1 MLGDI
6 TLGQYYPSQSPIH
19 RLDPRGKLGATALFM
34 TLIFLAHGIAGYGI
48 ITGLL
53 ILGIILARLPLRV
66 ILRGLKPILFI
77 VAFTFL
83 LNILFTQ
90 SGEVLVTLWFI
101 RITQGGL
108 ISAVRLAVRLILLVV
123 GTSLLTLTT
132 TPIELTDGLERVL
145 KPLNWMRFPVHEM
158 SMMMTIAL
166 RFIPTLAEE
175 ADRIMKA
182 QAARGAD
189 FDTGGILQ
197 RAKGLIP
204 LLVPLF
210 VGAFRRADD
219 LATAM
224 EARCYAGKEG
234 RTSMKEY
241 HLKLPDYLWLLLLS
255 AIIAA
260 VCIWG
265 L

>member
-1 MLGDI
+1 M
-6 TLGQYYPSQSPIH
+6 
-19 RLDPRGKLGATALFM
+19 
-34 TLIFLAHGIAGYGI
+34 
-48 ITGLL
+48 
-53 ILGIILARLPLRV
+53 
-66 ILRGLKPILFI
+66 
-77 VAFTFL
+77 AFTFL

-204 LLVPLF
+204 LLVPLLEF
-210 VGAFRRADD
+210 
-219 LATAM
+219 
-224 EARCYAGKEG
+224 
-234 RTSMKEY
+234 
-241 HLKLPDYLWLLLLS
+241 P
-255 AIIAA
+255 
-260 VCIWG
+260 
-265 L
+265 

>member
-1 MLGDI
+1 
-6 TLGQYYPSQSPIH
+6 
-19 RLDPRGKLGATALFM
+19 
-34 TLIFLAHGIAGYGI
+34 
-48 ITGLL
+48 
-53 ILGIILARLPLRV
+53 V
-66 ILRGLKPILFI
+66 
-77 VAFTFL
+77 FTFII
-83 LNILFTQ
+83 NILFNQ
-90 SGEVLVTLWFI
+90 SGQELLKVWIL
-101 RITQGGL
+101 RITDEGL
-108 ISAVRLAVRLILLVV
+108 TGAIHLALRLVLLVM

-145 KPLNWMRFPVHEM
+145 KPLNLIRFPVHEM

-189 FDTGGILQ
+189 FDTGGIMA

-210 VGAFRRADD
+210 VGSFRRADD

-224 EARCYAGKEG
+224 ESRCYAGKKG
-234 RTSMKEY
+234 RTSMKVY
-241 HLKLPDYLWLLLLS
+241 HLALADYIVLVLMAA
-255 AIIAA
+255 AITA
-260 VCIWG
+260 VCLLG
-265 L
+265 V